1 MNNIKNVIRKIAQS
15 DGGETLS
22 KRYSLRLF
30 AVEDILKDYFPNII
44 KRETHSD
51 HKKIVY
57 TEIAKAFEVK
67 LSDVKK
73 AAKYAA
79 QEKLDDLVKAI

>member
-57 TEIAKAFEVK
+57 KEIAKAFEVK

-73 AAKYAA
+73 
-79 QEKLDDLVKAI
+79 